1 MPPQQPP
8 EIPPVT
14 SEAIAEQAKIEIKP
28 GEAHPPAASGQAMPA
43 PDKAAPFAEHEA
55 PAEQKSAPAVATS
68 APAAEKPVPA
78 AEHIAPAAEAP
89 KAAAPKQVPAAAVA
103 APTKGEPAAVSVE
116 ARRDSDGLRVTF
128 SFIAPTRA
136 AMFRR
141 ADTVWLVFDRTDAI
155 DVDAIRAKGGA
166 IIGDV

>member
-55 PAEQKSAPAVATS
+55 PAEQKSAPAAATS
-68 APAAEKPVPA
+68 APAAEQPVPA
-78 AEHIAPAAEAP
+78 AEPIAPGGEAPKGAQQTPCPAAEAP
-89 KAAAPKQVPAAAVA
+89 KAAAPKQVPAAAVVV
-103 APTKGEPAAVSVE
+103 PTKSEPAAASVE

-128 SFIAPTRA
+128 SFTA
-136 AMFRR
+136 
-141 ADTVWLVFDRTDAI
+141 
-155 DVDAIRAKGGA
+155 
-166 IIGDV
+166 